1 MWING
6 EGGGGIGQERGIRD
20 LSFSFFFLDIFSRM
34 VPIFTS
40 AGQWLPVIV
49 RPDPL
54 GG

>member
-1 MWING
+1 MDKWG
-6 EGGGGIGQERGIRD
+6 EDRSGALAI
-20 LSFSFFFLDIFSRM
+20 FFFFFFFLDNFSRM

-54 GG
+54 RG